1 MISSGT
7 GVQVISEKTPILQ
20 EIKEK
25 SKVMASKSFI
35 KVIFLGDTKVGKSCI
50 IDRIKGQNFEH
61 KLPTK
66 GWQIDE
72 IVVETEKGNVK
83 MQVCELGNGKVLDDI
98 DNSPF
103 ANADICVIVYDVTNR
118 KTFESIAHW
127 RDFFLENAKIASP
140 DSFPFLVLGNKQ
152 DDDHSLEVPKPQA
165 IAWCHSQ
172 GTNYEFLHTSGRTK
186 DNIVHTFKTIIKIVT
201 ANLSDK
207 DKEDIIVKQ
216 NSDGIDSNTRSTIML
231 EATGRLISGIS
242 TSYDEH
248 YPLLLHGKVTKNE
261 FKDTMT
267 KVNSY
272 LSNNLPHMP
281 TKGCLPC
288 LKKRVPIAE
297 YEQGVQK
304 ILNED
309 NKNVYNAKGITWR
322 FINDGKNTWIEVTAS
337 S

>member
-1 MISSGT
+1 MISSTTGT
-7 GVQVISEKTPILQ
+7 QVISEKTPILQ

-35 KVIFLGDTKVGKSCI
+35 KVILLGDTKVGKSCI
-50 IDRIKGQNFEH
+50 IERIKGQDFEH

-83 MQVCELGNGKVLDDI
+83 MQVCELGNGKALDDM
-98 DNSPF
+98 DNTPF

-127 RDFFLENAKIASP
+127 RDFFLENAKIANQ

-165 IAWCHSQ
+165 IAWCKSQ
-172 GTNYEFLHTSGRTK
+172 GTNYEFLHTSARTK

-216 NSDGIDSNTRSTIML
+216 NSDGVDSNTRSTIML
-231 EATGRLISGIS
+231 EATGRLINGIS

-261 FKDTMT
+261 FKDSIS
-267 KVNSY
+267 KINSY
-272 LSNNLPHMP
+272 LSNNLPQQP
-281 TKGCLPC
+281 TKGCFSC
-288 LKKRVPIAE
+288 FKKRVPIVE

-309 NKNVYNAKGITWR
+309 NKNIYNAKGISWR
-322 FINDGKNTWIEVTAS
+322 FMNDGKNTWIEVTAS